1 MINRQDIEK
10 LENSTLSPCAVKSG
24 EGWGRCYREKE
35 HPYRTRFQR
44 DRDRIIHSSA
54 FRKLEYK
61 TQVFVYHE
69 GDYYRTRLT
78 HTLEVAQIARSI
90 CKSLQLNEDLAEAI
104 ALSHDLG
111 HPPFGHTGQKV
122 LNQLMK
128 DHGGFEH
135 NKQSLRIVKFLERR
149 YPQFEGLNLSWE
161 VLEGISK
168 HSRDPDNPIL
178 QCEEFRYPSLEGQVA
193 DFADG
198 IAYNAHDLDD
208 GITSNLLALEQLQ
221 EVTLWRENEKT
232 LDQQYPGLDF
242 EMKKYQVVRRI
253 INDLVSD
260 FRKTTQKNIKKYG
273 VQSAD
278 DVRSC
283 EKRVAGFSPKVS
295 AKNKELKQFLY
306 VNMYQHRYVRRTE
319 FKAELYLTEL
329 FKAYKK
335 IPELLPEALLKK
347 NGHGSLE
354 RRICD
359 YVSGMT
365 DRSSISEYKN
375 LFSPDTKESSL

>member
-1 MINRQDIEK
+1 M
-10 LENSTLSPCAVKSG
+10 KSG

-44 DRDRIIHSSA
+44 DRDRIIHASA

-111 HPPFGHTGQKV
+111 HPPFGHTGQQV
-122 LNQLMK
+122 LNHLMK

-135 NKQSLRIVKFLERR
+135 NRQSLRIVKFLERR
-149 YPQFEGLNLSWE
+149 YPEFEGLNLSWE

-178 QCEEFRYPSLEGQVA
+178 QREEFRFPSLEGQVA

-208 GITSNLLALEQLQ
+208 GITSNLLDLEQLRG
-221 EVTLWRENEKT
+221 VALWRENEKS
-232 LDQQYPGLDF
+232 LDQQYTGLDF
-242 EMKKYQVVRRI
+242 EMKKYQVVRRL
-253 INDLVSD
+253 INDLVTD
-260 FRKTTQKNIKKYG
+260 FLKTTQKNINKYG
-273 VQSAD
+273 IRSAD

-283 EKRVAGFSPKVS
+283 EKRVAGFSQKLN
-295 AKNKELKQFLY
+295 AKNQELKKFLY
-306 VNMYQHRYVRRTE
+306 ANMYQHRRVRRME
-319 FKAELYLTEL
+319 FKTELCLTEL
-329 FKAYKK
+329 FRAYKK
-335 IPELLPEALLKK
+335 IPELLPETLLKE

-365 DRSSISEYKN
+365 DRSSISEYKK
-375 LFSPDTKESSL
+375 LFSPDEKESSL